1 MKLGWILWLASI
13 LGGNVQE
20 QTCLATTV
28 YLEARD
34 QPIEGQYAV
43 AEVALR
49 RRESGRWGG
58 TVCEVVK
65 SSRQFAPTLLSKDY
79 PVQNGPAWQRA
90 WKVAGNSL
98 QNWRLPPEHRKL
110 YVPGADHFFAHGIA
124 RPAWLDYGQ
133 PVAVIGDHS
142 FYRVDGVKRPV
153 MLPASTG
160 VAPSGDAPAAS
171 PAIAPAVLE
180 RAAQAVEAAR
190 AVPLAMHAPR

>member
-34 QPIEGQYAV
+34 QPMEGQYAV

-49 RRESGRWGG
+49 RREDGQWGAN
-58 TVCEVVK
+58 VCDVVK
-65 SSRQFAPTLLSKDY
+65 SSGQFAPTLLSRDY
-79 PVQNGPAWQRA
+79 PVENARAWQRA

-98 QNWRLPPEHRKL
+98 QNWRLPPANRKL
-110 YVPGADHFFAHGIA
+110 YVPGATHFYAHDIA
-124 RPAWLDYGQ
+124 NPSWIAYGE

-142 FYRVDGVKRPV
+142 FFRVDGVRRAQV
-153 MLPASTG
+153 LPAALP
-160 VAPSGDAPAAS
+160 APGAS
-171 PAIAPAVLE
+171 PVARPAVHE
-180 RAAQAVEAAR
+180 VDAEAVA
-190 AVPLAMHAPR
+190 AVPAIPLALNAPR

>member
-79 PVQNGPAWQRA
+79 PVRNARAWQRA

-98 QNWRLPPEHRKL
+98 QNWRLPPAHRKL
-110 YVPGADHFFAHGIA
+110 YVPGADHFYAHEIA

-142 FYRVDGVKRPV
+142 FYRVDGVKRPA
-153 MLPASTG
+153 MLPA
-160 VAPSGDAPAAS
+160 AAPAA
-171 PAIAPAVLE
+171 PADAGATPSVAPAVLE
-180 RAAQAVEAAR
+180 REAQAVETAR
-190 AVPLAMHAPR
+190 AVPLAMRASR

>member
-49 RRESGRWGG
+49 RRESRQWGG
-58 TVCEVVK
+58 NVCDVVK
-65 SSRQFAPTLLSKDY
+65 SNGQFAPTLLSRDY
-79 PVQNGPAWQRA
+79 PVENARAWQRA

-98 QNWRLPPEHRKL
+98 QNWRLPPANRKL
-110 YVPGADHFFAHGIA
+110 YVPGATHFYAHDIA
-124 RPAWLDYGQ
+124 NPGWAAYGE
-133 PVAVIGDHS
+133 PVAVIGGHS
-142 FYRVDGVKRPV
+142 FFRVDGVHRPALV
-153 MLPASTG
+153 
-160 VAPSGDAPAAS
+160 PAAHDVPEAPTS
-171 PAIAPAVLE
+171 QPAVLE
-180 RAAQAVEAAR
+180 RDAEADAAAR
-190 AVPLAMHAPR
+190 AIPLALNAPR

>member
-13 LGGNVQE
+13 MGGTVQD

-49 RRESGRWGG
+49 RRETGRWGAS
-58 TVCEVVK
+58 VCEVVK
-65 SSRQFAPTLLSKDY
+65 SSRQFAPTLLPTDY
-79 PVQNGPAWQRA
+79 PVRNIRAWQRA

-98 QNWRLPPEHRKL
+98 HNWRLPPEHRRL
-110 YVPGADHFFAHGIA
+110 YVPGADHFFAHHVV
-124 RPAWLDYGQ
+124 RPGWLEYGV

-142 FYRVDGVKRPV
+142 FYRVDGVKRPAAAPGDT
-153 MLPASTG
+153 LQPATLDRE
-160 VAPSGDAPAAS
+160 ARTAA
-171 PAIAPAVLE
+171 
-180 RAAQAVEAAR
+180 AAR

>member
-28 YLEARD
+28 YLEARN

-49 RRESGRWGG
+49 RRESGRWGNN
-58 TVCEVVK
+58 VCEVVK

-79 PVQNGPAWQRA
+79 PVKNARAWQRA

-98 QNWRLPPEHRKL
+98 QNWRLPPAHRKL
-110 YVPGADHFFAHGIA
+110 YVPGADHFFAHQLV
-124 RPAWLDYGQ
+124 RPAWMDFAE

-142 FYRVDGVKRPV
+142 FYRVDGVRRPV
-153 MLPASTG
+153 MLPASAT
-160 VAPSGDAPAAS
+160 APAADAT
-171 PAIAPAVLE
+171 PAAPAVAPAVLE
-180 RAAQAVEAAR
+180 REVQAVETAR
-190 AVPLAMHAPR
+190 AVPLALRATR

>member
-28 YLEARD
+28 YLEARN

-49 RRESGRWGG
+49 RRESGRWGSS
-58 TVCEVVK
+58 VCEVVN
-65 SSRQFAPTLLSKDY
+65 SSRQFAPALLSKDY
-79 PVQNGPAWQRA
+79 PVRNARAWQRA

-98 QNWRLPPEHRKL
+98 QNWRLPPAHRKL
-110 YVPGADHFFAHGIA
+110 YVPGADHFYAHGIA

-153 MLPASTG
+153 TLPAARIG
-160 VAPSGDAPAAS
+160 APDGAAPATA
-171 PAIAPAVLE
+171 PAPGPAVLE
-180 RAAQAVEAAR
+180 REAQAVHAAR
-190 AVPLAMHAPR
+190 ATPLAMHGPG